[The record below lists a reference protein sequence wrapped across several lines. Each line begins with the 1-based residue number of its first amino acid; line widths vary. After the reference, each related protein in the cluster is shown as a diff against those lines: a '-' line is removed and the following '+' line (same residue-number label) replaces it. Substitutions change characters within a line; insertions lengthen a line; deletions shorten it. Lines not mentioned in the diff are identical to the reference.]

1 VEPGPRYRFYGDLA
15 PWWPL
20 ISPPEHYAE
29 EAEFLR
35 TLLPAD
41 THDLLELGSGGGHNA
56 RYLKRGMS
64 LTLVDLSAEML
75 DLSRALNPEC
85 EHVVGDMRD
94 VRLGRTFDAVVVHDA
109 IDYMTT
115 EADLATAIAT
125 VAAHCRTGATAVF
138 VPDHVA
144 DTFAPYSDHGGTD
157 AADGRGVRYL
167 EWTVDPDPADSWITT
182 DYAFLFRYPDG
193 HVETAHETHRTGLFE
208 RTTWLRLM
216 AEAGFDAD
224 VVLERTSEPR
234 APREYFV
241 GRAGVM
247 A

>member
-1 VEPGPRYRFYGDLA
+1 VDPGPRYRFYGDLA

-20 ISPPEHYAE
+20 ISPPEHYAD
-29 EAEFLR
+29 EAAFLR
-35 TLLPAD
+35 TLLPAEA
-41 THDLLELGSGGGHNA
+41 HDLLELGSGGGHNA
-56 RYLKRGMS
+56 VYLKRGLT

-75 DLSRALNPEC
+75 EVSRALNPEC
-85 EHVVGDMRD
+85 QHVVGDMRT

-115 EADLATAIAT
+115 EEDLATAIAT
-125 VAAHCRTGATAVF
+125 VAAHCRTGATVVF

-144 DTFAPYSDHGGTD
+144 DTFVPYADHGGTD
-157 AADGRGVRYL
+157 APDGRGVRYL
-167 EWTVDPDPADSWITT
+167 EWTVDPDPTDTWITT
-182 DYAFLFRYPDG
+182 DYAFLFRHADG
-193 HVETAHETHRTGLFE
+193 RVERAHETHRTGLFE
-208 RTTWLRLM
+208 RTTWLRLLT
-216 AEAGFDAD
+216 EAGFDAD
-224 VVLERTSEPR
+224 VVLERTTEPR

>member
-1 VEPGPRYRFYGDLA
+1 MDPGPRYRFYGDLA

-20 ISPPEHYAE
+20 ISPPEQYAE
-29 EAEFLR
+29 EAAFLR
-35 TLLPAD
+35 SLLPAGA
-41 THDLLELGSGGGHNA
+41 HDLLELGSGGGHNA
-56 RYLKRGMS
+56 RYLKRELT
-64 LTLVDLSAEML
+64 LTLVDLSEEML
-75 DLSRALNPEC
+75 EVSRALNPEC
-85 EHVVGDMRD
+85 EHLVGDMRD

-144 DTFAPYSDHGGTD
+144 DTFAPYADHGGTD
-157 AADGRGVRYL
+157 APDGRGVRYL
-167 EWTVDPDPADSWITT
+167 EWTVDPDPTDTWITT

-193 HVETAHETHRTGLFE
+193 RVETAHETHRTGLFA
-208 RTTWLRLM
+208 RTTWLRLLT
-216 AEAGFDAD
+216 EAGFDAD
-224 VVLERTSEPR
+224 VVLERTTEPR

>member
-1 VEPGPRYRFYGDLA
+1 VEPNPRYRFYADLA

-35 TLLPAD
+35 TLLPAGA
-41 THDLLELGSGGGHNA
+41 HDLLELGSGGGHNA
-56 RYLKRGMS
+56 SYLKRG
-64 LTLVDLSAEML
+64 LTVTLVDLSAEML
-75 DLSRALNPEC
+75 EVSRALNPEC
-85 EHVVGDMRD
+85 EHLVGDMRT
-94 VRLGRTFDAVVVHDA
+94 VRLDRTFDAVVVHDA

-144 DTFAPYSDHGGTD
+144 DTFAPYTDHGGTD
-157 AADGRGVRYL
+157 APDGRGVRYL
-167 EWTVDPDPADSWITT
+167 EWTVDPDPTDGWITT
-182 DYAFLFRYPDG
+182 DYAFLFRHADG
-193 HVETAHETHRTGLFE
+193 RVETAHETHRTGLFE
-208 RTTWLRLM
+208 RTTWLRLLT
-216 AEAGFDAD
+216 EAGFDAD
-224 VVLERTSEPR
+224 VVLERTTEPR